1 VPRKTLCESIN
12 FIIFRPMDQKLWVS
26 ENFRRSLD
34 RAGPSYL
41 TNYGQKANLWT
52 FWTFSYGGKLRILG
66 GNRGVR
72 AVWTRILPRGM
83 RNIERT

>member
-1 VPRKTLCESIN
+1 MEFTREMLN
-12 FIIFRPMDQKLWVS
+12 
-26 ENFRRSLD
+26 
-34 RAGPSYL
+34 SYL
-41 TNYGQKANLWT
+41 TNYGQKANLWS

-72 AVWTRILPRGM
+72 AVWTRVLPRGM